1 MGWVTIY
8 ITGKTDFREDVGKRL
23 EDSDLKLMPG
33 YNGGSGDPELFS
45 DLYWVDEKVKLRE
58 LKEAIGSKLI
68 WKHRLQFYSSLE
80 AFIES
85 QNAKKNSTEF
95 TKEERALLEEIVAS
109 AYRAA
114 S

>member
-33 YNGGSGDPELFS
+33 YTGGSGDPEVFN

-68 WKHRLQFYSSLE
+68 WKHRLQFYTTLE
-80 AFIES
+80 AFVES
-85 QNAKKNSTEF
+85 QNARRNSTEF
-95 TKEERALLEEIVAS
+95 TTEEKALLEEMVAS
-109 AYRAA
+109 VYREA